1 MAVFLCEFEHEG
13 HAVKTYLAIDQGTTS
28 SRAILF
34 DSTGQALLSAQ
45 EEFTQIFPQSGW
57 VEHDPEEIW
66 STTVNVSRQVL
77 EQAQD
82 KGLTV
87 SGIGITNQRET
98 TIVWN
103 RKTGK
108 AIYNAIVWQDRR
120 TSDFCQSL
128 RDAGHEQII
137 AERAGLVVD
146 PYFSASKIRWILNEI
161 DGARAAAEAGE
172 LAFGTVESFLIW
184 RLTEGACHISDAS
197 NAARTS
203 LLNIETGQWDDALC
217 ALFEVPQAILPEV
230 VDCAGQ
236 LGVSERVLGQP
247 LPILSAIGDQ
257 QSAAIGQACIT
268 PGSIKST
275 YGTGCFVILNTG
287 DEILQSKNKLLST
300 VAWQLNGKRAYALEG
315 SIFIAGA
322 VVQWLRD
329 SMGLV
334 EKASDSE
341 DIAASQSDN
350 GGVYLVPA
358 FTGLG
363 APHWDAEARGAIY
376 GMTRDTGPR
385 EFIRAALES
394 VAYQTNDLFE
404 AMAQDGM
411 RPTQLRVDGGMAA
424 NSWLM
429 QFLSDIL
436 AIPVDRPQNLET
448 TALGAAMLAAL
459 ADGTFS
465 SLEDIASQWQLDQSF
480 TPNMDTDIKEALI
493 NGWQDAVSRTRTA
506 PA

>member
-1 MAVFLCEFEHEG
+1 M
-13 HAVKTYLAIDQGTTS
+13 
-28 SRAILF
+28 
-34 DSTGQALLSAQ
+34 
-45 EEFTQIFPQSGW
+45 
-57 VEHDPEEIW
+57 
-66 STTVNVSRQVL
+66 
-77 EQAQD
+77 
-82 KGLTV
+82 
-87 SGIGITNQRET
+87 
-98 TIVWN
+98 
-103 RKTGK
+103 
-108 AIYNAIVWQDRR
+108 
-120 TSDFCQSL
+120 
-128 RDAGHEQII
+128 
-137 AERAGLVVD
+137 
-146 PYFSASKIRWILNEI
+146 
-161 DGARAAAEAGE
+161 
-172 LAFGTVESFLIW
+172 
-184 RLTEGACHISDAS
+184 
-197 NAARTS
+197 
-203 LLNIETGQWDDALC
+203 
-217 ALFEVPQAILPEV
+217 
-230 VDCAGQ
+230 
-236 LGVSERVLGQP
+236 
-247 LPILSAIGDQ
+247 
-257 QSAAIGQACIT
+257 
-268 PGSIKST
+268 
-275 YGTGCFVILNTG
+275 
-287 DEILQSKNKLLST
+287 
-300 VAWQLNGKRAYALEG
+300 AWQLKGKRAYALEG

-334 EKASDSE
+334 EKAGDSE

-424 NSWLM
+424 NNWLM
-429 QFLSDIL
+429 QFLSNIL

-459 ADGTFS
+459 ADSTFS

-493 NGWQDAVSRTRTA
+493 NGWYDAVSRTRTS
-506 PA
+506 PV

>member
-1 MAVFLCEFEHEG
+1 M
-13 HAVKTYLAIDQGTTS
+13 KTYLAIDQGTTS

-34 DSTGQALLSAQ
+34 DETGQALFSAQ

-66 STTVNVSRQVL
+66 STVVKVSRAVL
-77 EQAQD
+77 DQASQQ
-82 KGLTV
+82 GISV

-98 TIVWN
+98 TLIWDK
-103 RKTGK
+103 KTGK
-108 AIYNAIVWQDRR
+108 AVYNAIVWQDRR
-120 TSDFCQSL
+120 TADFCQGL
-128 RDAGHEQII
+128 REAGHEQTI
-137 AERAGLVVD
+137 AARAGLVID
-146 PYFSASKIRWILNEI
+146 PYFSASKIRWILNEVP
-161 DGARAAAEAGE
+161 GARAAAQAGD

-184 RLTEGACHISDAS
+184 RLTDGARHISDAS

-203 LLNIETGQWDDALC
+203 LLNIKTGQWDDTLC
-217 ALFEVPQAILPEV
+217 ALFEVPQAILPAV
-230 VDCAGQ
+230 VDCAGD
-236 LGVSERVLGQP
+236 LGLSENALGQP

-287 DEILQSKNKLLST
+287 DDILQSQHKLLST
-300 VAWQLNGKRAYALEG
+300 VAWQLEGKRAYALEG

-334 EKASDSE
+334 EKASQSE
-341 DIAASQSDN
+341 EIAASLADN

-363 APHWDAEARGAIY
+363 APHWDADARGSVF
-376 GMTRDTGPR
+376 GMTRDTGPQH
-385 EFIRAALES
+385 FIRAALES

-411 RPTQLRVDGGMAA
+411 RPTKLRVDGGMAA

-436 AIPVDRPQNLET
+436 AIPVDRPKNLET

-465 SLEDIASQWQLDQSF
+465 SLDEIAGQWQLDTSF
-480 TPNMDTDIKEALI
+480 SPVMDTQHKAELVK
-493 NGWQDAVSRTRTA
+493 GWHAAVSRTRTTS
-506 PA
+506 